1 MRARSPAHS
10 LARFGTR
17 RCCGMNAGSCPAA
30 VAAEMRLHGKFRN
43 IFSFP
48 QQKSAG
54 GSTLQECGEKK
65 LRNLSARAKR
75 RKTLQKGIPPL
86 MRPFSCSA
94 CSGGLFSISFFSR
107 VFTRFRS
114 VFSRLD
120 DERGTAG
127 GARREAGGEKEEEKE
142 EVVSAGRE
150 SR

>member
-1 MRARSPAHS
+1 MR
-10 LARFGTR
+10 ARFGTR
-17 RCCGMNAGSCPAA
+17 RCCGMNAGSFPPA
-30 VAAEMRLHGKFRN
+30 VATEMRLHGKFRN

-54 GSTLQECGEKK
+54 GSTLQECEKK
-65 LRNLSARAKR
+65 MRNLSARR
-75 RKTLQKGIPPL
+75 GRKTLQKGIPPL

-142 EVVSAGRE
+142 EEVSAGRD

>member
-1 MRARSPAHS
+1 
-10 LARFGTR
+10 
-17 RCCGMNAGSCPAA
+17 
-30 VAAEMRLHGKFRN
+30 
-43 IFSFP
+43 
-48 QQKSAG
+48 
-54 GSTLQECGEKK
+54 
-65 LRNLSARAKR
+65 
-75 RKTLQKGIPPL
+75 

-127 GARREAGGEKEEEKE
+127 GARREACGEKEEKE

-150 SR
+150 SSR